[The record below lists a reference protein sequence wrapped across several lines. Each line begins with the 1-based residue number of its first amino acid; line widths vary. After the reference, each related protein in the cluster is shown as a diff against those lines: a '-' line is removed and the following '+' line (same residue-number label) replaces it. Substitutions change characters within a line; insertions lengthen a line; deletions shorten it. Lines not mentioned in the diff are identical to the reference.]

1 MAGVRTAV
9 IIGLMATHA
18 SIRGIGIIAVVAGLA
33 IVGDWNM
40 RSGERVNDAVVKCG
54 RNPRAFTVAAFTARG
69 KLDSNVIWIGRSIVV
84 GLVATHT
91 GIRRIGVIAIVTS
104 RAVIRNRSVR
114 PIQSIKIVVDGEGCR
129 IPVRIGGMA
138 HVAIQ
143 R

>member
-1 MAGVRTAV
+1 MAVCTGDWELGGGVVGVEGRV
-9 IIGLMATHA
+9 VIGLMAPCA
-18 SIRGIGIIAVVAGLA
+18 SIGCIIVIAVVA
-33 IVGDWNM
+33 
-40 RSGERVNDAVVKCG
+40 
-54 RNPRAFTVAAFTARG
+54 
-69 KLDSNVIWIGRSIVV
+69 
-84 GLVATHT
+84 
-91 GIRRIGVIAIVTS
+91 S